1 MAKHGGE
8 EDVSR
13 VRQECGPRVQPQ
25 LPCDLRTVTQPVWV
39 LVASSV
45 K

>member
-13 VRQECGPRVQPQ
+13 DRQGCGPRLQPQ